1 MNGKLT
7 HLHVMFLA
15 LGRGERHG
23 NTIVVNLSDVVDT
36 VNKRSAVHEVRRMF
50 SQSTIIITYFCL
62 F

>member
-1 MNGKLT
+1 
-7 HLHVMFLA
+7 MFLA